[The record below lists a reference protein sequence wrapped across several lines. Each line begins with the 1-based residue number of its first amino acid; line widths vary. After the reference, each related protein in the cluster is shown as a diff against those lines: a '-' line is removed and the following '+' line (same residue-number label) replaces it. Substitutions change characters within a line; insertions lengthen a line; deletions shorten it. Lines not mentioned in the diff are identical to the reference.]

1 MAEAQSNL
9 TRILG
14 KSFEIETRLS
24 ADEVREVIKERQRNR
39 RGSGP
44 KALVIG
50 RLVLLWMPS
59 FGAEAQ
65 PQLICRVTAM
75 AQGSRIRGLIGVGM
89 FIGWSVA
96 AAFAGIGIVNLAR
109 GDINVLATLAFT
121 LLPLLLFAFGA
132 KSAEPLVRYLRNALD
147 RQADVR
153 SAPTSTTAFAN
164 DLTLEIGDTPQRPPH
179 TPQTILDALM
189 HLQED
194 GDATLFLSRRGAG
207 SLQATPDGAAFML
220 ERRIDGEAGYQR
232 AFRRGSVTEG
242 SDRLTRE
249 DALAAF
255 LAYAAGTPLPET
267 IDWRQVAP
275 RPA

>member
-1 MAEAQSNL
+1 
-9 TRILG
+9 LG

-24 ADEVREVIKERQRNR
+24 ADEVCEAIKERQRNWR
-39 RGSGP
+39 SSGP
-44 KALVIG
+44 KALTVG
-50 RLVLLWMPS
+50 RLILLWMPAT
-59 FGAEAQ
+59 GAEAQ
-65 PQLICRVTAM
+65 PQLICRITTTPD
-75 AQGSRIRGLIGVGM
+75 GSRIRGLMGFGM
-89 FIGWSVA
+89 FFGWSVA
-96 AAFAGIGIVNLAR
+96 AAFGGIGIVNLAR
-109 GDINVLATLAFT
+109 GDINGLTTFALA
-121 LLPLLLFAFGA
+121 LLWLLLFAFGA

-147 RQADVR
+147 RHAQVP

-164 DLTLEIGDTPQRPPH
+164 DLILEIGDTPQKSPL

-207 SLQATPDGAAFML
+207 SLQATPEGAVFVL
-220 ERRIDGEAGYQR
+220 ERRLEGESGYQR
-232 AFRRGSVTEG
+232 AVRRSSATEA
-242 SDRLTRE
+242 SDRLSRE

-275 RPA
+275 RRA